1 MTQEKTYSQIRND
14 FSKKF
19 YSYIVPRIRQYEDER
34 VIRLLAS
41 LVVSIISL
49 AWVGWIYYTAFTHI
63 GEFSDNNVK
72 LVLFLLLCAF
82 GNFWVNKKSF
92 EEKIKTD
99 TIMPLVCKCFE
110 DLDWSPYYG
119 VNAGNIIKTS
129 RVIHDFDSLGCDD
142 AFVGQHQDVKFEI
155 MESFFTK
162 GCGRYRRTVFKGAVV
177 KLDMNK
183 NFTGHTLI
191 RPASLVHLNIP
202 RKLKRTK
209 LEDVEFEKRFNVF
222 TDDEVEARYLIT
234 PSFMERLNEMKVAFK
249 ANSVSCAFYEKSLL
263 IALSTGKD
271 LFSIGSLFKRIDDP
285 KQFFTMFEEI
295 LSIIKLIDHFKLNQ
309 KIGL

>member
-1 MTQEKTYSQIRND
+1 MPQEKTYSQIRND

-34 VIRLLAS
+34 IIRLLTS
-41 LVVSIISL
+41 LIVSIISL
-49 AWVGWIYYTAFTHI
+49 AWVGWIYYAGFTHI
-63 GEFSDNNVK
+63 SEFSDNK
-72 LVLFLLLCAF
+72 AGLVVILLFCAF
-82 GNFWVNKKSF
+82 GNFWINKKSF
-92 EEKIKTD
+92 EKKIKTD

-110 DLDWSPYYG
+110 NLNWSSAYAR
-119 VNAGNIIKTS
+119 AGFIIKPS
-129 RVIHDFDSLGCDD
+129 RIIQDYDSYSCDD
-142 AFVGQHQDVKFEI
+142 AFVGQHHDVKFEI

-162 GCGRYRRTVFKGAVV
+162 GYGKNRRTVFKGVVV

-183 NFTGHTLI
+183 NFTGHTII
-191 RPASLVHLNIP
+191 RPAALLHQDIP

-249 ANSVSCAFYEKSLL
+249 ANTVSCAFYEKSLL
-263 IALSTGKD
+263 IALSTSKD
-271 LFSIGSLFKRIDDP
+271 LFSIGSLFKKIDDP

>member
-1 MTQEKTYSQIRND
+1 MPQEKTYSQIRND

-34 VIRLLAS
+34 VFRLLAS
-41 LVVSIISL
+41 LIISIISL
-49 AWVGWIYYTAFTHI
+49 AWVGWIYYAGFTHI
-63 GEFSDNNVK
+63 SEFSDNK
-72 LVLFLLLCAF
+72 AGLVVILLFCAF
-82 GNFWVNKKSF
+82 GNFWINKKSF
-92 EEKIKTD
+92 EKKIKTD

-110 DLDWSPYYG
+110 NLSWGSAYTSTG
-119 VNAGNIIKTS
+119 FIIKPS
-129 RVIHDFDSLGCDD
+129 RIIQDYDSYSCDD
-142 AFVGQHQDVKFEI
+142 VFEGQHHNVNFKIIEI
-155 MESFFTK
+155 SCTK
-162 GCGRYRRTVFKGAVV
+162 SSGKNSHTVFKGVVV

-295 LSIIKLIDHFKLNQ
+295 LSIIKLIDYFKLNQ